1 MQPNGMNSFGTGFH
15 LLQQF
20 NQQGQNTFEQGSFGN
35 MAQHFTPA
43 PEGYAPVHPQY
54 QDMSASSSTLHMSFV
69 QSSAEA
75 PVEQHV
81 KPVSHVKILSKP
93 ANTQNREGASVYSRS
108 HGTDSLEVN
117 NASLVVPSAKET
129 QEFQALF
136 KQPAKSKTKL
146 KTKPRDLVSIP
157 EHLRHP
163 NESSLKRISRKNLE
177 GRKPVPLTKELLYP
191 GERVGQFISKK
202 EFQTREARYKKL
214 TKALERNTVAE
225 NVNVTP
231 QQSIQQLT
239 LPYPDTINTGA
250 PLPEVQMPSEL
261 DAFNDFMLSFDSASF
276 DTSFLDMF
284 AGAVLPQSNGL
295 IQQPVQSSSVL
306 PVVSAPLSSEYLQ
319 HVSNVAAGIPSI
331 EPQAKFVQP
340 DVPTLMQHTQ
350 IVDVHAQQAP
360 TGMGYNIDQFA
371 LGLNV
376 QPQGAEELAKRFLVP
391 GLPNGYQPTMNLS
404 RQTIVGPGT

>member
-54 QDMSASSSTLHMSFV
+54 QDMSASSSTSHMSFV

-81 KPVSHVKILSKP
+81 KPLSHVKILSKP
-93 ANTQNREGASVYSRS
+93 ANTQNREGAFVYSRS

-146 KTKPRDLVSIP
+146 KTKSRDLVSIP

-177 GRKPVPLTKELLYP
+177 GRKPARLTKELLYP
-191 GERVGQFISKK
+191 GERVGQFISQK

-225 NVNVTP
+225 NVNVMP

-319 HVSNVAAGIPSI
+319 HVSNVAVGIPSI

-340 DVPTLMQHTQ
+340 EVPTLMQNTQ
-350 IVDVHAQQAP
+350 IVEVDAQQAQ
-360 TGMGYNIDQFA
+360 TSMAHNTDQGA
-371 LGLNV
+371 LGLNL
-376 QPQGAEELAKRFLVP
+376 QPGNLQELAMRHLVP
-391 GLPNGYQPTMNLS
+391 GLPNGYQQVMNLS
-404 RQTIVGPGT
+404 RQTIAGPGY